1 MNKWLKRA
9 CNLHSKVQF
18 PSMELGKAV
27 TNILLQ
33 ITEHQKPD
41 FFHVWLFFF
50 FFLHCFLPVNFS
62 RYCLIFLLFF
72 YVSVMSEAWNIEKN
86 IEKKNARRSISNVW
100 RRKATK
106 NMALSYI
113 FVASSLEKQW
123 GGGYFL
129 LYGSC
134 ISGIKEKPALKIKRS
149 AEVGCAEVKAVTSR
163 GSQHFSPLV
172 LFFFV
177 FFSHVGNRSP
187 FNSWDVDCLMAE
199 CRRKNQV
206 LE

>member
-1 MNKWLKRA
+1 MFD
-9 CNLHSKVQF
+9 CS
-18 PSMELGKAV
+18 
-27 TNILLQ
+27 
-33 ITEHQKPD
+33 
-41 FFHVWLFFF
+41 F

-187 FNSWDVDCLMAE
+187 FNSWDVDSLMAE

>member
-50 FFLHCFLPVNFS
+50 FFCIAFYLSTFQDIALFSCF
-62 RYCLIFLLFF
+62 FLCFCNVWGVK
-72 YVSVMSEAWNIEKN
+72 YRKKYR
-86 IEKKNARRSISNVW
+86 EKKNARRSISNVW

-172 LFFFV
+172 LFFV